1 MSDTRPSW
9 TQESDSTWADT
20 FTWHAAW
27 ATAARKDDIRAW
39 LEIVHEAVEDSGA
52 TAEEL
57 FGPARDA
64 AETFAQDLP
73 AEQRAAGELD
83 ADTWRNLPR
92 TLVLMTGWF
101 STALGIALLAS
112 DGWSLDLT
120 AVKVAVLAALALGG
134 AGGGMAMSSWS
145 SGRPGA
151 TAGWAVGS
159 LLGVSATIYVAME
172 VLDGDHTVATV
183 PTLVLPGIGV
193 ALLVLWWVLPDV
205 EADVDDRSRSWPPA
219 RWFARL
225 EWVLRGRHKMP
236 RETARRLAAET
247 RAHAEETGEHPFES
261 FGPPQ
266 VHALALAEADLHTEV
281 YRDRSAR
288 RWHLL
293 FAVFTAAI
301 VVTNVATDSVTW
313 STWVLGTAGVLALV
327 LALPRRTRN
336 PDGR

>member
-1 MSDTRPSW
+1 MTDTDLAWSD
-9 TQESDSTWADT
+9 ELDEDWADT

-27 ATAARKDDIRAW
+27 ATAARKDDIRGW
-39 LEIVHEAVEDSGA
+39 LEIVHGAVVDSGSR
-52 TAEEL
+52 AEEL

-73 AEQRAAGELD
+73 PEQRAAGDLD
-83 ADTWRNLPR
+83 EGTWSDLPR

-120 AVKVAVLAALALGG
+120 TGKVAVLAALALGG
-134 AGGGMAMSSWS
+134 AGSGMALSSWS

-151 TAGWAVGS
+151 TSAWAVGS

-172 VLDGDHTVATV
+172 VLDGDRIVVTA
-183 PTLVLPGIGV
+183 PTLVLPGVGI
-193 ALLVLWWVLPDV
+193 ALLVLWWVLTDV

-236 RETARRLAAET
+236 RETARRLAAEA
-247 RAHAEETGEHPFES
+247 RAHTAETGEHPFET

-266 VHALALAEADLHTEV
+266 VHALALAEADLRTTV
-281 YRDRSAR
+281 YRDRSER

-293 FAVFTAAI
+293 LAGFAAVA
-301 VVTNVATDSVTW
+301 VVVNVVSGSVDW
-313 STWVLGTAGVLALV
+313 STWVIGAAAIISLV
-327 LALPRRTRN
+327 LALRGTTRTA
-336 PDGR
+336 D